1 MANLCEIRSL
11 SIYRNCNYTTLYFV
25 ASKIGEKEEF
35 SARISVDTL
44 PSFILDQYIY
54 FSFGSKIG
62 TSTVNNRAGNQFV
75 RVEIDRYQLTYIAD
89 YERTT
94 TAKDIKCGNIAQE

>member
-1 MANLCEIRSL
+1 MGQYNSRMQT
-11 SIYRNCNYTTLYFV
+11 NT
-25 ASKIGEKEEF
+25 
-35 SARISVDTL
+35 SAFFNTN
-44 PSFILDQYIY
+44 LDQYIY